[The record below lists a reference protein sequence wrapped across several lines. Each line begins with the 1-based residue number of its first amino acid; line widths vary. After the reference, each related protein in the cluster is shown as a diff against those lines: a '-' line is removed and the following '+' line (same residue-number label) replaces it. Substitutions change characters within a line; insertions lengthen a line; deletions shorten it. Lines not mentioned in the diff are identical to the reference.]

1 MCCSNISASFLTFSI
16 ITYIAI
22 FTLTL
27 LNMIFSILTPG
38 TNETFKM
45 IEYTDYS
52 KTFSQ
57 PLLSNI
63 NFGEK
68 LSYKDDY
75 GLSNQDTTSVC
86 YTGYC
91 KDGTKTYSTSDCT
104 LACFNSL
111 ENCYDEKKCPSKNM
125 KCDSSYSYYNTK
137 DPNYQCIT
145 HNIIYKWRNSEI
157 KKDINNYK
165 YIPLI
170 HIIKKGQ
177 NCESG
182 YKQCGRVNN
191 KDYLCLDDENDCPIN
206 KIVVD
211 EESTPPKD
219 FNYQTKK
226 IGDRYIH
233 YTNENIDNF
242 MYLDLYVDSD
252 ARKNNSQSLLV
263 EIDRD
268 DLANFIKYNPYIY
281 NGEYNI
287 HSKKKKTIGSNEKA
301 YLNQVKF
308 QTTKTLE
315 EMKQSQEEYIKRAK
329 LYTSKKIKEMNEN
342 VGSFTG
348 ALMGFGI
355 ASFSAFACI
364 AIFFIPIYS
373 ANDCGDGCSKNC
385 DCGLCQNITPMK
397 RVLLFYLICSPTVVF
412 SIFAFF
418 VTLSKKSTYAEYS
431 AMDYIDEYK
440 NQLIEEFYHYDE
452 DNEKYIYFD
461 KSVTYNNAQFWVL
474 LIIVILLILYP
485 ILIFLTSIK
494 REESPSIEDISKAA
508 STNKKNRNINSS
520 TELSN
525 YNNSGYD
532 SSYSNN
538 YAQPQQPIYMP
549 TQPGYNPPPQQPV
562 YQGEQPYY
570 QQQYQPGALYGPQ

>member
-1 MCCSNISASFLTFSI
+1 MCCPNISASFLTFSI
-16 ITYIAI
+16 ITYVAI

-45 IEYTDYS
+45 LNFTDYS
-52 KTFSQ
+52 QTFSQ
-57 PLLSNI
+57 PLLFNI
-63 NFGEK
+63 DFGEK

-75 GLSNQDTTSVC
+75 GLSNDYTTSVC

-91 KDGTKTYSTSDCT
+91 KEGNIYYSTPDCT

-111 ENCYDEKKCPSKNM
+111 ENCYDELRCPSTSIY
-125 KCDSSYSYYNTK
+125 CDSSNNYNNRH
-137 DPNYQCIT
+137 DPNNKCII

-157 KKDINNYK
+157 KKEISNIEF
-165 YIPLI
+165 IPLK

-191 KDYLCLDDENDCPIN
+191 KDYLCLDDEYECPIN
-206 KIVVD
+206 KIVID
-211 EESTPPKD
+211 ENITPPTD
-219 FNYQTKK
+219 FNYKTKT

-233 YTNENIDNF
+233 FTNENIEDF
-242 MYLDLYVDSD
+242 MYQDLYVDSD
-252 ARKNNSQSLLV
+252 ARKNQSQSLLV

-268 DLANFIKYNPYIY
+268 ALANLVIYNPYIY
-281 NGEYNI
+281 NGDYNRY
-287 HSKKKKTIGSNEKA
+287 SKNAKWIDPKDKA

-315 EMKQSQEEYIKRAK
+315 EMKKLQEESLKRA
-329 LYTSKKIKEMNEN
+329 TFTPTKIEEMNEN

-348 ALMGFGI
+348 ALMGLGI

-373 ANDCGDGCSKNC
+373 ANDCGNGCSKDC

-397 RVLLFYLICSPTVVF
+397 RVLLFYIICSPTVIF

-418 VTLSKKSTYAEYS
+418 VTLSKKSTYSEYS
-431 AMDYIDEYK
+431 SMEYINEYK
-440 NQLIEEFYHYDE
+440 NYLIEDFYYYDE
-452 DNEKYIYFD
+452 GKEKYIYFD
-461 KSVTYNNAQFWVL
+461 KSITYNNAQFCVL

-485 ILIFLTSIK
+485 ILVFLTSIK
-494 REESPSIEDISKAA
+494 REESPSIEDINKAA
-508 STNKKNRNINSS
+508 STNNKKNKINSS
-520 TELSN
+520 TELNS
-525 YNNSGYD
+525 YNNSGYN

-549 TQPGYNPPPQQPV
+549 SQPPYNPPPPQPV